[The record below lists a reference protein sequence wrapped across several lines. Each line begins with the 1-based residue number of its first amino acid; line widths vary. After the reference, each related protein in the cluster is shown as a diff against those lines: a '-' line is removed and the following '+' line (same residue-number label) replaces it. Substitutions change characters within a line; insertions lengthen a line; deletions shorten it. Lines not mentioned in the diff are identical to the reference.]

1 MQSVL
6 CCDSKSIVVNF
17 RRRLCSLVVSL
28 SVYADGCFA
37 AGEGPRPELLTK
49 PSTSCA
55 NSSCYS
61 GSAIGVGRTKELL
74 VAPKENHSSRALTV
88 HSNCETALVF
98 GLMWIHET

>member
-6 CCDSKSIVVNF
+6 SCDLKSVVVNF

-28 SVYADGCFA
+28 SVYCSRVLRGGGRA
-37 AGEGPRPELLTK
+37 APELLTK

-61 GSAIGVGRTKELL
+61 GSAIGVDRTKELFL
-74 VAPKENHSSRALTV
+74 AFSQGKPLLASLNRPQ
-88 HSNCETALVF
+88 
-98 GLMWIHET
+98 